1 MLAYPGLLC
10 RSRGPWG
17 AAFSS
22 SAACPSPSL
31 LPSLL
36 CQEVKQQQTFS
47 RDVKNIFLSLNSHG
61 VSCPDPQEP
70 TAGSKAPGEVLCR
83 RSSCGSGTRE
93 PPALL
98 LGVIRVE
105 KGETRWPVA
114 AWEPAAF
121 GRRVQHGN
129 DGRKTIPCPRVLQAK
144 PAVPTFS
151 GH

>member
-10 RSRGPWG
+10 WSPGPRG

-36 CQEVKQQQTFS
+36 CQEVKQQ
-47 RDVKNIFLSLNSHG
+47 RCKKHFLSLNSHG

-70 TAGSKAPGEVLCR
+70 TPGSEAPGEVLCP
-83 RSSCGSGTRE
+83 RSSCGFGTRE
-93 PPALL
+93 PPVSLF
-98 LGVIRVE
+98 GVIRVE
-105 KGETRWPVA
+105 KWETRWPVA

-121 GRRVQHGN
+121 SRRVQHGN